1 MSIESEAAR
10 PKKLLTATTGSVR
23 DINRSILLNLVRSE
37 QPISRADLSRRT
49 GMFRSNVSAI
59 IDELVDE
66 GMLTEERPMS
76 AGRGRVPTHLRLND
90 SAYPV
95 VGVYVQ
101 PATTLVAFAG
111 LNGAL
116 NLNNSL
122 NKIWSFPTIQE
133 PVPFVQE
140 LRRTITKIQREMR
153 VDRLRRIGIA
163 FPGFV
168 NAKTGRVKFSPGL
181 PEFSGYSL
189 RDEMQRKIGVPVCA
203 DNDSNLGAL
212 SELWLRKTGEQERP
226 PDFVFISIGE
236 SGVGSGAVLNGK
248 LYHGHD
254 SEFAVEFGHMI
265 IDPNGDKCSCGRS
278 GCWER
283 YIRNKATWKRYKP
296 KAAFHKERFIEFVQ
310 GARSG
315 DDAAV
320 AALRETASYIALGV
334 SNIAFAL
341 NPGELILAGE
351 ITGAWDVIRE
361 PVEAVFKSLR
371 SGTVLR
377 RARLERELPHLHG
390 AICLALSDVFAKP
403 VLGQ

>member
-66 GMLTEERPMS
+66 GMLTEERPLH

-90 SAYPV
+90 SAYPI

-111 LNGAL
+111 LNGAFH
-116 NLNNSL
+116 
-122 NKIWSFPTIQE
+122 KTWSFPTIQQ
-133 PVPFVQE
+133 PVLFVQE
-140 LRRTITKIQREMR
+140 LRRTISKIQREMR
-153 VDRLRRIGIA
+153 VERLRGIGIA

-212 SELWLRKTGEQERP
+212 SELWLRKASERERP
-226 PDFVFISIGE
+226 SDFVFISIGE
-236 SGVGSGAVLNGK
+236 SGVGSGAVLDGK
-248 LYHGHD
+248 LYRGHD

-265 IDPNGDKCSCGRS
+265 IDPKGDKCSCGRS

-296 KAAFHKERFIEFVQ
+296 KAAFHKERFVEFVQ
-310 GARSG
+310 AARSG
-315 DDAAV
+315 DPAAM

-351 ITGAWDVIRE
+351 ITDAWDVIRE
-361 PVEAVFKSLR
+361 PVEAAFQSLR
-371 SGTVLR
+371 AGTVLR

-390 AICLALSDVFAKP
+390 AICLVLNDVFAKP

>member
-1 MSIESEAAR
+1 MSIEGKVAR

-59 IDELVDE
+59 IDQLVDE
-66 GMLTEERPMS
+66 GMLTEERPLH

-116 NLNNSL
+116 N
-122 NKIWSFPTIQE
+122 KTWSFPTVQQ

-140 LRRTITKIQREMR
+140 LRRTISKIQREMR
-153 VDRLRRIGIA
+153 VDRLQRIGIA

-168 NAKTGRVKFSPGL
+168 NAKTGRIKFSPGL

-212 SELWLRKTGEQERP
+212 SELWLRKADEHEGP
-226 PDFVFISIGE
+226 VNFVFISIGE
-236 SGVGSGAVLNGK
+236 SGVGSGAVLDGQ
-248 LYHGHD
+248 LYRGHD
-254 SEFAVEFGHMI
+254 SQFAVEFGHMI
-265 IDPNGDKCSCGRS
+265 VDPKGEKCSCGRS

-283 YIRNKATWKRYKP
+283 YIRNKAAWKRYKP
-296 KAAFHKERFIEFVQ
+296 KTAFHKERFIEFVQ
-310 GARSG
+310 AARSG
-315 DDAAV
+315 DPAAV

-341 NPGELILAGE
+341 NPGALILAGE
-351 ITGAWDVIRE
+351 ITDAWDVIRE
-361 PVEAVFKSLR
+361 PIEAVFQSLR
-371 SGTVLR
+371 AGTVLR

-390 AICLALSDVFAKP
+390 AICLALNDVFAKP